1 MSNGCLSKN
10 SEQQSI
16 IENSEGGLGVETGS
30 VLRVKSEELRSLEGD
45 EDILSLRERI
55 SGK

>member
-1 MSNGCLSKN
+1 
-10 SEQQSI
+10 
-16 IENSEGGLGVETGS
+16 VETGS
-30 VLRVKSEELRSLEGD
+30 VLREKSEELRSLEGD